1 LINLDQSDS
10 VLEWLLIPPAMRTL
24 LTCDACG
31 VTLDGSISPF
41 FLQLK
46 IKKGRRMDCST
57 IPETL

>member
-1 LINLDQSDS
+1 LINLDQSDG
-10 VLEWLLIPPAMRTL
+10 VLEWLLIPPAIRTL

-46 IKKGRRMDCST
+46 TKKRLKD
-57 IPETL
+57 EL